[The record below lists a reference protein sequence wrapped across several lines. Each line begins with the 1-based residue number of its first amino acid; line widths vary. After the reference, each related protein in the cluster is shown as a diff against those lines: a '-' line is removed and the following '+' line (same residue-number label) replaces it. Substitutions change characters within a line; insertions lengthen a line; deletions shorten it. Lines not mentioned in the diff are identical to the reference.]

1 MQVVALSP
9 QQALAVLVAEHGLTG
24 REMSAEL
31 LANVMR
37 SQLARMYPCPP
48 HALLAA
54 TCRAL
59 SGLGWDADALGRAA
73 SDVLE
78 DLQTCGDIV
87 ELARVTVTQDEDRS
101 QWLFPAPP
109 GFVLRGNRA
118 YLFGIAPDNAPCLP
132 GEYRQRLQLNGAARF
147 LALDEAGA
155 LTPASLQALGL
166 RQLDEREWLGLE
178 RSETAAQHLEVLR
191 DRLQRHGTNGHLPG
205 MRTLAHQTSARTSY
219 KRRWSEDST
228 ATGLHIVRVEQPH
241 GAPLWYFAELVS
253 GRCKRS
259 LLLPF
264 HLDADRGCDQAWRAQ
279 LAIDAIQGCP
289 AGYSVELRGAEAI
302 LRLDFP
308 LPLFSRR
315 RLLFL
320 GGSMAREYNPN
331 VFVVPA
337 NDEAS
342 ERRYLEERLWLRE
355 LKA

>member
-9 QQALAVLVAEHGLTG
+9 QQALEGLVAEHGLTG

-31 LANVMR
+31 LASVMR

-54 TCRAL
+54 TRRAL
-59 SGLGWDADALGRAA
+59 SGLGWDADALGKAA

-78 DLQTCGDIV
+78 DLQTCGDVV
-87 ELARVTVTQDEDRS
+87 ELARVTVAQDEDRS

-109 GFVLRGNRA
+109 GFVLRGHRA

-132 GEYRQRLQLNGAARF
+132 GEYRQHLQLNGAARY
-147 LALDEAGA
+147 LALDEPGA
-155 LTPASLQALGL
+155 LSPASLQALGL

-178 RSETAAQHLEVLR
+178 RTETAAQHLDVLR

-205 MRTLAHQTSARTSY
+205 MRTLAHQTSARTPY
-219 KRRWSEDST
+219 QRRWSEDST

-264 HLDADRGCDQAWRAQ
+264 HLDTDRGCDQAWRAQ
-279 LAIDAIQGCP
+279 LAIDASQGCP
-289 AGYSVELRGAEAI
+289 AGYSVERRGAEAI

-308 LPLFSRR
+308 LPLFARR

-320 GGSMAREYNPN
+320 GGSMAREDNPN
-331 VFVVPA
+331 AFVVPA
-337 NDEAS
+337 NEEAS

-355 LKA
+355 LVA